1 MVVRCETGDAG
12 TSHLTNHMRSHRKEP
27 ALEESRDHRIHRHGE
42 VTGEMGLRVVV
53 GGHAWSS
60 AGRPLS
66 RSRPSLALVSFQS
79 TACLQ
84 AR

>member
-42 VTGEMGLRVVV
+42 DAMGRKPRVTTAQLWGLGSLTR
-53 GGHAWSS
+53 G
-60 AGRPLS
+60 PLV
-66 RSRPSLALVSFQS
+66 PSKSPEQM
-79 TACLQ
+79 Q
-84 AR
+84 H